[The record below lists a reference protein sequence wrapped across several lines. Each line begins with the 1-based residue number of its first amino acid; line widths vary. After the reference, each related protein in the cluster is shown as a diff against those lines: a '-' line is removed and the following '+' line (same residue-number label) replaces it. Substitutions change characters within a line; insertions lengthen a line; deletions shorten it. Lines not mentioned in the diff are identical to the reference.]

1 MGDPEPLDREA
12 IGAGASETEA
22 TVAAVGPNGPAG
34 TRGTTLAGAVDPG
47 QATGGVTL
55 AHETSGTATGVD
67 DAAYAD
73 HAPFPPSHRPAPTIA
88 GYEIVGE
95 LGRGAMGV
103 VYRARQI
110 HLNRPCALKMILAGA
125 HADPVAALRFLGE
138 AEAVA
143 RLQHPNIVQIHNI
156 GQADGL
162 PFLEL
167 EYVPGGSL
175 DQTLDGTPWPAR
187 RAVTLVLSLAGG
199 VAEAHRLGIIHRDLK
214 PSNILQTAEGT
225 PKIADFGLAKSL
237 GVESGLT
244 ATESIMGS
252 PCYMAPEQAE
262 GKAKQVGPLA
272 DVYSL
277 GAILYELL
285 VGRPPFRGT
294 TVLET
299 LEQVKTAEPVPPS
312 RLVPGL
318 PRDVET
324 ITLKCLRK
332 DPAKRYESSVALSE
346 DLRRFL
352 ANEPILAR
360 RTGPV
365 ERAWRWCRRNPAIA
379 SLCAALVCVL
389 LAGTGIASFF
399 AIRANERA
407 ESLRRQDYI
416 NRVNLALSE
425 CVGNNV
431 ARALELLDGCPAK
444 LRGWEWDYAWRQCH
458 LDLRTFHEPG
468 MPEPGQS
475 VNGVAISPDGSRIAS
490 VTGAFSFDQPDQTSV
505 LTVRDVATGEEVFPR
520 REVRGSFRSVAFSP
534 DGRMI
539 ATGVGSSLVVWDAV
553 TGVEPIR
560 VTDPDN
566 FLIYCVAYSPDGEK
580 IVAGYGMEERR
591 FDDAGHARLFDAA
604 SGKELRGKIPGQTGA
619 IFGVAFGGTGR
630 EIAMASTGLVEVL
643 DLSGREPT
651 RQLRGH
657 ESLVYAVAFSPDGR
671 YIASGGIDRII
682 RLWDR
687 ATGRQIRVFHGH
699 QGFIRGLAFSP
710 DGLSLLSGSEDKSLR
725 LWEVESGAQLVAF
738 PGHRHFVMCVAF
750 NRDGDLLASGSND
763 LTVKLWSA
771 SRSLRST
778 FKDHEGWVMAVA
790 YNPVGAQLTWGVV
803 RRRGPGDLDRNLLML
818 RDATNGVPPVGFAE
832 ASPGVNA
839 IAFRRDGRHLATGC
853 SDGTVWIWD
862 AETGRRL
869 PIPLPR
875 QANEVTDV
883 AYSPDGRLLASATA
897 RFTGLSDRE
906 PGVVV
911 LWNPKTGQKI
921 RTLEGH
927 TAGVNSVALSPDGR
941 WLASACGDGLVRIWD
956 LLDPGGAART
966 LQGHSDRAL
975 RVVFLRDGRLA
986 SSGGVPF
993 SAGDVRIWD
1002 LATGRS
1008 LVLRG
1013 HTDLVY
1019 GLASSPDG
1027 RRLATGSWDR
1037 TIKLWDT
1044 STGEEVFSLVGH
1056 TSGVISVAF
1065 SPDGNSLASGSIDR
1079 TLRIWETSP
1088 PTVDELSRRGAE
1100 SRVKVPELPADPFAR

>member
-1 MGDPEPLDREA
+1 MAD
-12 IGAGASETEA
+12 
-22 TVAAVGPNGPAG
+22 VGPNGPPD

-47 QATGGVTL
+47 QATGGVAL
-55 AHETSGTATGVD
+55 AHETSGTATGVA
-67 DAAYAD
+67 DAA
-73 HAPFPPSHRPAPTIA
+73 HAGHTHTARRPTPTIA
-88 GYEIVGE
+88 GYEIEGE

-103 VYRARQI
+103 VYRARQVR
-110 HLNRPCALKMILAGA
+110 LNRPCALKMILAGA
-125 HADPVAALRFLGE
+125 HADPIASVRFLGE

-143 RLQHPNIVQIHNI
+143 SLQHPNIVQIHHI
-156 GQADGL
+156 GEADGL

-175 DQTLDGTPWPAR
+175 DRTLDGTPWPAR
-187 RAVTLVLSLAGG
+187 RAATLIEALARG

-214 PSNILQTAEGT
+214 PSNILIADDGT

-237 GVESGLT
+237 DVESGLT
-244 ATESIMGS
+244 ATDSIMGS
-252 PCYMAPEQAE
+252 PSYMAPEQA
-262 GKAKQVGPLA
+262 GGRAKQVGTLA
-272 DVYSL
+272 DVYAL
-277 GAILYELL
+277 GVILYELL

-318 PRDVET
+318 PRDAET
-324 ITLKCLRK
+324 IALKCLQK
-332 DPAKRYESSVALSE
+332 DPAKRYAGAAELAD
-346 DLRRFL
+346 DLRHFL
-352 ANEPILAR
+352 AGEPIVARPVSPWERVIKWAR
-360 RTGPV
+360 R
-365 ERAWRWCRRNPAIA
+365 RPAIA
-379 SLCAALVCVL
+379 ALIVAVHVL
-389 LAGTGIASFF
+389 LASLLCLWIYSYEEINRSLTVAQ
-399 AIRANERA
+399 AEQAKALALAKKEARAKE
-407 ESLRRQDYI
+407 ELRRRDYI
-416 NRVNLALSE
+416 SRVNLALSE

-431 ARALELLDGCPAK
+431 VRALELLDGCPAE

-468 MPEPGQS
+468 MLEHGQS
-475 VNGVAISPDGSRIAS
+475 VNGVAFSPDGRSIAS
-490 VTGAFSFDQPDQTSV
+490 VTGAFYRDQPDQKSV
-505 LTVRDVATGEEVFPR
+505 LTVRDVATGEDVFPR

-539 ATGVGSSLVVWDAV
+539 ATGVGSSLVVWDAA
-553 TGVEPIR
+553 TGMERFR

-566 FLIYCVAYSPDGEK
+566 FFIYCVAYSPDGEQ
-580 IVAGYGMEERR
+580 IVAGYGNHEMQTI
-591 FDDAGHARLFDAA
+591 AGHARLFDAA
-604 SGKELRGKIPGQTGA
+604 SGRELRDKIPGQAGA
-619 IFGVAFGGTGR
+619 ILGVAFGWTGQ
-630 EIAMASTGLVEVL
+630 EIAMASTVGLVEVL

-671 YIASGGIDRII
+671 YIASGGFDRII

-687 ATGRQIRVFHGH
+687 ATGRQVRVFHGH

-738 PGHRHFVMCVAF
+738 PGHRQFVMCVAF
-750 NRDGDLLASGSND
+750 SPGGDLVASGGFD

-771 SRSLRST
+771 TRSLRST
-778 FKDHEGWVMAVA
+778 FRGHEGWVKAVA
-790 YNPVGAQLTWGVV
+790 YNSVGAQLAWGVS
-803 RRRGPGDLDRNLLML
+803 RWRGPGGLGRNLVML
-818 RDATNGVPPVGFAE
+818 RDATIDMPPVGFAE
-832 ASPGVNA
+832 ESPDVNA

-897 RFTGLSDRE
+897 QFTGLIDGE
-906 PGVVV
+906 TGVVV
-911 LWNPKTGQKI
+911 LWDPETGRKI
-921 RTLEGH
+921 RTLGGH
-927 TAGVNSVALSPDGR
+927 TAGVNGVAFSPDGR
-941 WLASACGDGLVRIWD
+941 WLASACDDGLVRIWD
-956 LLDPGGAART
+956 VLDPGRAVRT
-966 LQGHSDRAL
+966 LPGHSDWVL
-975 RVVFLRDGRLA
+975 RVQFLRDGRLA
-986 SSGGVPF
+986 SVGGVPM
-993 SAGDVRIWD
+993 STGEVRIWD
-1002 LATGRS
+1002 LATGQS

-1013 HTDLVY
+1013 HTDLVF

-1037 TIKLWDT
+1037 TVKLWDT
-1044 STGEEVFSLVGH
+1044 RTGEEVFTLVGH
-1056 TSGVISVAF
+1056 TAGVTSVAF
-1065 SPDGNSLASGSIDR
+1065 SPDGGRLASGSIDR
-1079 TLRIWETSP
+1079 TLRIWETRLPSA
-1088 PTVDELSRRGAE
+1088 DALSRRGAE
-1100 SRVKVPELPADPFAR
+1100 SRVEVPELPADPFAH